1 MVDQVIEQRS
11 ALPDIE
17 LNLLLEAVLQHTG
30 QDYRDYAQ
38 ATLKRR
44 VAERMRAEEVRTI
57 SGLQEA
63 VLHDNGALG
72 RFMLAMSGGS
82 PGLFR
87 EPEFFEA
94 FRQRVVP
101 VFRTY
106 PLLRLWFPNCSSGE
120 DVYAAAAVLHEAG
133 LLERCMIYAT
143 AASDLCLEHAK
154 LGRYHIESNEDL
166 AESYRKTGAQSRL
179 SDICALSE
187 GQAVFDPALS
197 KNIVFARHSL
207 AGDGSLNEFHAIVAR
222 GVLPQF
228 NMSLQFRVHNLFLA
242 SLTRLGFLCLG
253 SSESL
258 RVTPHERVFRQVI
271 EGQSIYRRMR

>member
-1 MVDQVIEQRS
+1 MVEQIIEQRS

-17 LNLLLEAVLQHTG
+17 LNLLLEAVVQHTG
-30 QDYRDYAQ
+30 QDYREYAQ

-44 VAERMRAEEVRTI
+44 VAERMRAEDVRTI

-63 VLHDNGALG
+63 ILHDHGALA
-72 RFMLAMSGGS
+72 RFIFAMSGAI

-87 EPEFFEA
+87 EPEFFAA

-106 PLLRLWFPNCSSGE
+106 PLLRLWFPNCSTGE
-120 DVYAAAAVLHEAG
+120 DVYAAAAVLHEVG

-143 AASDLCLEHAK
+143 DASDLCIEHAK
-154 LGRYHIESNEDL
+154 LGCYRIESHEDL
-166 AESYRKTGAQSRL
+166 AESFRKTGARSRL
-179 SDICALSE
+179 SEVCALSD
-187 GQAVFDPALS
+187 GQVTFDSALS

-207 AGDGSLNEFHAIVAR
+207 AGDGSLNEFHAIIAR

-228 NMSLQFRVHNLFLA
+228 NMSLQFRVHNLFLQ
-242 SLTRLGFLCLG
+242 SLTRLGFLCIG

-258 RVTPHERVFRQVI
+258 RMTPHGRVFRQVI
-271 EGQSIYRRMR
+271 DGQSIYRRMR